1 MLLVINRFTENNIMK
16 LRWGI
21 KIILPVWA
29 LATPLSADEQWE
41 AGLTGA
47 YSIASPA
54 IPAATNYSRSG
65 AEYLFTDFG
74 GRLAR
79 KMGPGFLAF
88 NSALYTSFR
97 LQNELAADYYAVPS
111 FVSNRSAEIASP
123 VTYTGGTYRL
133 ALGWAAAQL
142 RYRLYFWDNLLFAE
156 AGTGPAYG
164 FGALETVLKGN
175 SALGEQ
181 RETRYHQYAEWG
193 LISSATLGV
202 GFPPGNGVKLE
213 FALEIAWLLAKIR
226 HTDIAR
232 TDSMPLSQ
240 TFFRPTVAITFAF

>member
-1 MLLVINRFTENNIMK
+1 MLLVISRFTESNIMK

-29 LATPLSADEQWE
+29 LATPLSASEQWE
-41 AGLTGA
+41 TSVTGA
-47 YSIASPA
+47 YSVASPA
-54 IPAATNYSRSG
+54 LPAADNYSRSG
-65 AEYLFTDFG
+65 AEYLFADFG

-79 KMGPGFLAF
+79 KIGPGYLAF
-88 NSALYTSFR
+88 NSALYSSFR

-111 FVSNRSAEIASP
+111 FISNRSAEIGSP
-123 VTYTGGTYRL
+123 VTYSGGTYRL

-142 RYRLYFWDNLLFAE
+142 RYRFYFYDNILFAE

-175 SALGEQ
+175 SASGEQ
-181 RETRYHQYAEWG
+181 REIRYHQYAEWG
-193 LISSATLGV
+193 LINSASLGV

-226 HTDIAR
+226 HADIAR
-232 TDSMPLSQ
+232 TDSMALSQ